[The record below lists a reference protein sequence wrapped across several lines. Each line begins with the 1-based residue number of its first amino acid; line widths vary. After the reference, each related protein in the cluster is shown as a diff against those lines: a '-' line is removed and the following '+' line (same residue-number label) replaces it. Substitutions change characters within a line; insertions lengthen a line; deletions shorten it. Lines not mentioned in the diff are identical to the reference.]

1 MQDFLLAVELLILFI
16 LIFIIHRL
24 GPSEESKVKHFKKL
38 IRKEYD
44 VDAHFIKRTNKL
56 GDNYYVF
63 NEGQIY
69 YTVSENGI
77 ISNLKL

>member
-1 MQDFLLAVELLILFI
+1 MQDFLLVLELLILFI

-24 GPSEESKVKHFKKL
+24 GPSESSKVKRFKKL
-38 IRKEYD
+38 IKRKYS
-44 VDAHFIKRTNKL
+44 VDAKFIKRTNKL

-63 NEGQIY
+63 NDGQKY